1 VLDIV
6 SSGESVSTVSHL
18 IQLSVAPVFLIAGVG
33 AILGVLSQRLS
44 RIVDRVEKINTNLL
58 QIQNS
63 EGGNRRA
70 SDLSEDRINDLKRQR
85 YYLGIRARNMNLAI
99 LFCTTTGFLVA
110 AVIMT
115 LFLSSFFEFSGA
127 GIIAGFFIAG
137 MSTFMLAL
145 GLFLREIFMAT
156 YFMKRR
162 DTALSSDV

>member
-1 VLDIV
+1 M
-6 SSGESVSTVSHL
+6 SEE
-18 IQLSVAPVFLIAGVG
+18 
-33 AILGVLSQRLS
+33 
-44 RIVDRVEKINTNLL
+44 RV
-58 QIQNS
+58 
-63 EGGNRRA
+63 
-70 SDLSEDRINDLKRQR
+70 NDLKRQR
-85 YYLGIRARNMNLAI
+85 HYLGIRARNMNLAI

-127 GIIAGFFIAG
+127 VLIAGFFIAG

-162 DTALSSDV
+162 DSALSNDV